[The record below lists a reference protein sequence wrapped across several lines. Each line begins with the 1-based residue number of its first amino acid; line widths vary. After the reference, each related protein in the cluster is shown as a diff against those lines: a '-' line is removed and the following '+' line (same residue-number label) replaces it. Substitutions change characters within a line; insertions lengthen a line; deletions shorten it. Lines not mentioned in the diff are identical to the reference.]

1 MMDTK
6 LTFKVESGGRPY
18 AVMTLRNGF
27 VTARI
32 GRRVLRQTV
41 LPFALRWVEAFNPQP
56 GCKPIVRIVGRFQ
69 GGEGTEIQHGETEE
83 RRRTEKNT

>member
-1 MMDTK
+1 MDTK

-32 GRRVLRQTV
+32 GRRVLPQTV
-41 LPFALRWVEAFNPQP
+41 LPFALRWVEAFNPAP
-56 GCKPIVRIVGRFQ
+56 GTRPVVTIVGRF
-69 GGEGTEIQHGETEE
+69 
-83 RRRTEKNT
+83 RS